1 MERFEVGMLAF
12 SKAGHDK
19 DGLYVIIRVD
29 KEYVYLVNG
38 KNHSLE
44 KPKRKNVKHIQII
57 KHIDESL
64 QRKLEE
70 NSKIQN
76 EDIKRVIKLYRL
88 NNKMRNLSSK

>member
-1 MERFEVGMLAF
+1 MEQFEVGMLAF
-12 SKAGHDK
+12 SKAGHDNG
-19 DGLYVIIRVD
+19 DLYVIIKVD

-38 KNHSLE
+38 KNHSFE

-57 KHIDESL
+57 KYIEKSIHE
-64 QRKLEE
+64 KLKE

-88 NNKMRNLSSK
+88 NK